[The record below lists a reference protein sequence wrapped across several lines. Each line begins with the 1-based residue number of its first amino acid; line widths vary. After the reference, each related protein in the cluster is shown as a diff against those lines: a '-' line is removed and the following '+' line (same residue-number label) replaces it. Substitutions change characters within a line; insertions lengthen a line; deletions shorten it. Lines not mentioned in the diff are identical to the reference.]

1 MIRSHK
7 IWVRAGAL
15 NIGSPDVPFEENA
28 VIELLGDNTQ
38 YYWSFSSAYE
48 IGNKN
53 LVITGDVVMVGTS
66 RPVTRTRLLET
77 AFAGSKKLK
86 VTTEVDWQV
95 GEKLGIAATNMR
107 TMDYDECTIE
117 AYDAL
122 LGEVT
127 CEKEFDGYHY
137 GAFKSTV
144 DDYEVDMR
152 AEIWLMNRNIQVK
165 AS

>member
-15 NIGSPDVPFEENA
+15 NIGSADLPFEENA

-53 LVITGDVVMVGTS
+53 LVITGDVVMVGRS

-77 AFAGSKKLK
+77 ALAGSKKLK
-86 VTTEVDWQV
+86 VTTDVDWQV

-117 AYDAL
+117 AYDA
-122 LGEVT
+122 
-127 CEKEFDGYHY
+127 
-137 GAFKSTV
+137 
-144 DDYEVDMR
+144 
-152 AEIWLMNRNIQVK
+152 I
-165 AS
+165 